1 MLNIVSQQKQ
11 QLEAFRA
18 DVAIGLSRGQKTLPG
33 RWLYD
38 SHKLFCRGDDDLH
51 DPRSKSIPRFPLIK
65 QPELT
70 GILLLEKTLTSH
82 AFTAARIAVLELLA
96 AQTAISLQNT
106 DRYSNLQE
114 RGTKLGR
121 LAESNV
127 IGILIGTL
135 DGRVLEA
142 NGAFLQMVG
151 YEQADLE
158 SGRLRRR
165 ELTPAEW
172 HDRDAQA
179 VAELTTIGAAKPYE
193 KEYFRKDGS
202 RVPVLV
208 GGATFDEQGATVA
221 FIVDLTASK
230 QAEAKARETERRYR
244 EAQLELEHANRVAI
258 VGHLSASIAHEVN
271 QPIAAA
277 VTNADTALR
286 WLNAQSPNLEKARQA
301 LGRIVENGNR
311 AAEVIAGIRALI
323 KKESPRRD
331 RLTVNETI
339 LEVIAMTQSEALKN
353 GVSVRTQL
361 AKDLPVIEANKVQL
375 QQVILNLIINAIQAM
390 TGVDGGSRE
399 LLISTGDAGSE
410 GVLVAVADT
419 GPGLSSVGFERL
431 FEAFYTTKPSGLGM
445 GLPICRSIIE
455 AHGGRLWATANVP
468 RGAVFQFTAPIRPEA
483 N

>member
-1 MLNIVSQQKQ
+1 
-11 QLEAFRA
+11 
-18 DVAIGLSRGQKTLPG
+18 
-33 RWLYD
+33 
-38 SHKLFCRGDDDLH
+38 
-51 DPRSKSIPRFPLIK
+51 
-65 QPELT
+65 
-70 GILLLEKTLTSH
+70 
-82 AFTAARIAVLELLA
+82 
-96 AQTAISLQNT
+96 
-106 DRYSNLQE
+106 
-114 RGTKLGR
+114 
-121 LAESNV
+121 
-127 IGILIGTL
+127 
-135 DGRVLEA
+135 
-142 NGAFLQMVG
+142 MVG

-179 VAELTTIGAAKPYE
+179 AAELATIGTAQPYE

-221 FIVDLTASK
+221 YVVDLTDSK
-230 QAEAKARETERRYR
+230 QAEAKARETERRNR
-244 EAQLELEHANRVAI
+244 EAQSELEHANRVAI
-258 VGHLSASIAHEVN
+258 VGQLSASIAHEVN

-301 LGRIVENGNR
+301 LGRILENGKR
-311 AAEVIAGIRALI
+311 AGEVIAGIRALI
-323 KKESPRRD
+323 KKESPRRE
-331 RLTVNETI
+331 RVTVNETI
-339 LEVIAMTQSEALKN
+339 LEVIAMTQGEALKN

-361 AKDLPVIEANKVQL
+361 AKGLPVIEANKVQL

-390 TGVDGGSRE
+390 TGVDEGSRE
-399 LLISTGDAGSE
+399 LLISTGDAVSE
-410 GVLVAVADT
+410 GVLIAVTDS
-419 GPGLSSVGFERL
+419 GPGLAPAGFERL